1 MILLYKKK
9 DFFMLETR
17 KSFYELVVNFIL
29 LRFFINF
36 DIKYLMR
43 LETNT

>member
-1 MILLYKKK
+1 
-9 DFFMLETR
+9 MLETR

-29 LRFFINF
+29 LRFFVNF